1 MKNLTS
7 LIKENSETKKYKYTA
22 TVVVEGNVT
31 AMSEGDAGELVDKEL
46 DTIANVVNYKI
57 DSIDEIESG
66 VQENFDQFDGHAPEV
81 IVEKLYNDIIDIF
94 ETAQTEAGLT
104 DYHHAMLRG
113 KLKMYF
119 EQGY

>member
-31 AMSEGDAGELVDKEL
+31 AMSEGDAGELVDKEI
-46 DTIANVVNYKI
+46 DTIANVVDYKI
-57 DSIDEIESG
+57 DKIDEVEVG
-66 VQENFDQFDGHAPEV
+66 VQENFEEFDGHAPEV
-81 IVEKLYNDIIDIF
+81 VVEKLYNDIIEMY
-94 ETAQTEAGLT
+94 ETAKEDAGLT
-104 DYHHAMLRG
+104 DYHYAMLTG

-119 EQGY
+119 SAK